1 MGYVA
6 AKKNA
11 KTQKRKSK
19 GQPDGGQFAPEEH
32 ETAPNDLDETA
43 PTPTRGNTKPDP
55 QQETEIIMKPEQFID
70 YSQQPLDYKD
80 PELWKTPDQGGIHYP
95 EKGEQISDELIAAFS
110 PTYSSWA
117 ELLDDAKDTARRR
130 MSDFARI
137 RKDPSLA
144 DEVAQ
149 WVAEDYM
156 VPVRHAIDQTSP
168 QNRPPAR
175 EEGETEEAYNYR
187 AEGLRRAKIRQAVAK
202 VQGNYMNMKVRGVL
216 KKYSLI
222 DEAGLDPNEYMRKID
237 GRDTAGI
244 KELEKRIEET
254 ETLQNRILTPAE
266 RATIWEQ
273 IRQEQRESDS
283 SNRQAH
289 QQIAYGIISGR
300 IHSRPYSLDQQYEG
314 DDKTGDSLGDRLTTS
329 DIRTSFGPQW
339 DTPKTTAKK
348 SRQAKQAET
357 DAMLQREREL
367 EELRRV
373 GENPV
378 GNKIRDYSLVMQQH
392 LGAEISRRRENG
404 EGWETIK
411 QDYTVP
417 SVDPGQLPK
426 HIAAKAL
433 ETITTI
439 EDLQQAV
446 QDVSERKGTDRA
458 QALLWLHTLK
468 PQKVTRRQCD
478 NIASFWTHMQGD
490 DRIFDDGDDRHNYE
504 NALRLY
510 KAGVLVASGKVRK
523 DWDKQLVA

>member
-32 ETAPNDLDETA
+32 ETAPHDLDET
-43 PTPTRGNTKPDP
+43 TPTRENTKPDT
-55 QQETEIIMKPEQFID
+55 QQEKETTMNPKQFVD
-70 YSQQPLDYKD
+70 YSRQPLDYKD
-80 PELWKTPDQGGIHYP
+80 PELWKTPDQGGIRYP
-95 EKGEQISDELIAAFS
+95 EKGEQISDELLNAFS

-137 RKDPSLA
+137 RKDPSLP
-144 DEVAQ
+144 DEIAQ

-168 QNRPPAR
+168 QNRPPTR
-175 EEGETEEAYNYR
+175 EEEETDEAYNYR

-202 VQGNYMNMKVRGVL
+202 VHGNYMNMKVRGVL

-244 KELEKRIEET
+244 KELEQRINET
-254 ETLQNRILTPAE
+254 ETLQNRTLTPAE

-273 IRQEQRESDS
+273 VRQEQRESDS
-283 SNRQAH
+283 GHRQAH
-289 QQIAYGIISGR
+289 QWAAYGIISGK
-300 IHSRPYSLDQQYEG
+300 IHSRTYSLDEQYDDG
-314 DDKTGDSLGDRLTTS
+314 DKAGDTLGDRLTTDS
-329 DIRTSFGPQW
+329 LRTTPGPQW
-339 DTPKTTAKK
+339 DEPQTVTKKPKQAKRSEAENAARREK
-348 SRQAKQAET
+348 EIEKLRQA
-357 DAMLQREREL
+357 
-367 EELRRV
+367 
-373 GENPV
+373 GENPI
-378 GNKIRDYSLVMQQH
+378 GNKIRDYSIVMQQH
-392 LGAEISRRRENG
+392 LGVEISRRRKNG

-411 QDYTVP
+411 QDYTIP
-417 SVDPGQLPK
+417 AVDPGQLPK
-426 HIAAKAL
+426 HVAAKAL

-439 EDLQQAV
+439 DDLQQAI
-446 QDVSERKGTDRA
+446 QDLSERKGTDRA

-468 PQKVTRRQCD
+468 PRQVTRRQCA
-478 NIASFWTHMQGD
+478 NIVSFWTHIQGE
-490 DRIFDDGDDRHNYE
+490 DRIVDNGDEDRSYE

-510 KAGVLVASGKVRK
+510 KAGVLVASGKVR
-523 DWDKQLVA
+523 DGWDKQLVA

>member
-1 MGYVA
+1 MGFA
-6 AKKNA
+6 ANNKNA

-19 GQPDGGQFAPEEH
+19 GQPDGGQFAPETH
-32 ETAPNDLDETA
+32 SETPNDLD
-43 PTPTRGNTKPDP
+43 
-55 QQETEIIMKPEQFID
+55 FID
-70 YSQQPLDYKD
+70 YSKQPLDYKD
-80 PELWKTPDQGGIHYP
+80 PELWKTPEQGGIHYP
-95 EKGEQISDELIAAFS
+95 EKGEQISDELLNAFS

-130 MSDFARI
+130 MTDFARI
-137 RKDPSLA
+137 RKDPSLPE
-144 DEVAQ
+144 EVAQ

-175 EEGETEEAYNYR
+175 EENETDEAYNYR
-187 AEGLRRAKIRQAVAK
+187 AEGLRRAKIRQTVAK
-202 VQGNYMNMKVRGVL
+202 VHGRYMNMKVRGVL

-222 DEAGLDPNEYMRKID
+222 DEAGLDPNKYMRLVD
-237 GRDTAGI
+237 GRDTAGV
-244 KELEKRIEET
+244 KELEQRINQT
-254 ETLQNRILTPAE
+254 ETLQNRTLTPAE

-289 QQIAYGIISGR
+289 QWAAYGIISGGV
-300 IHSRPYSLDQQYEG
+300 HSRAYSLDQQYESDG
-314 DDKTGDSLGDRLTTS
+314 KPGNTLADRLTTNHLQ
-329 DIRTSFGPQW
+329 TSSGPQW
-339 DTPKTTAKK
+339 DEPQTNPRKTKQT
-348 SRQAKQAET
+348 KQAEAE
-357 DAMLQREREL
+357 DALQREKEA
-367 EELRRV
+367 EALRRA
-373 GENPV
+373 GENLI
-378 GNKIRDYSLVMQQH
+378 GNKIRDYSVAMQQN
-392 LGAEISRRRENG
+392 LGAEISRRRRNG

-417 SVDPGQLPK
+417 SVTPGQLPK

-468 PQKVTRRQCD
+468 PQQATRRQCA

-490 DRIFDDGDDRHNYE
+490 DRIIDNEDEDYSYE

-523 DWDKQLVA
+523 GWDKQLVA

>member
-6 AKKNA
+6 ANKNA

-19 GQPDGGQFAPEEH
+19 GQPDGGQFAPETH
-32 ETAPNDLDETA
+32 SETPNDLD
-43 PTPTRGNTKPDP
+43 
-55 QQETEIIMKPEQFID
+55 FID
-70 YSQQPLDYKD
+70 YSKQPLDYKD
-80 PELWKTPDQGGIHYP
+80 PELWKTPEQGGIRYP
-95 EKGEQISDELIAAFS
+95 EKGEQISDELLNAFS
-110 PTYSSWA
+110 PTYASWS
-117 ELLDDAKDTARRR
+117 ELLDDATETARRR
-130 MSDFARI
+130 MTDFARI
-137 RKDPSLA
+137 RKDPSLPE
-144 DEVAQ
+144 EVAQ

-175 EEGETEEAYNYR
+175 EENETDEAYNYR
-187 AEGLRRAKIRQAVAK
+187 AEGLRRAKIRQTVAK
-202 VQGNYMNMKVRGVL
+202 VHGRYMNMKVRGVL

-222 DEAGLDPNEYMRKID
+222 DEAGLDPNKYMRLVD
-237 GRDTAGI
+237 GRDTAGV
-244 KELEKRIEET
+244 KELEQRINQT
-254 ETLQNRILTPAE
+254 ETLQNRTLTPAE

-289 QQIAYGIISGR
+289 QWAAYGIISGR
-300 IHSRPYSLDQQYEG
+300 IHSRAYSLDQQYESDG
-314 DDKTGDSLGDRLTTS
+314 KPGSTLADRLTTNHLQ
-329 DIRTSFGPQW
+329 TNPGPQW
-339 DTPKTTAKK
+339 DEPQTNPRKTKQT
-348 SRQAKQAET
+348 KQAEAE
-357 DAMLQREREL
+357 DALQREKEA
-367 EELRRV
+367 EALRRA
-373 GENPV
+373 GENLI
-378 GNKIRDYSLVMQQH
+378 GNKIRDYSVAMQQN
-392 LGAEISRRRENG
+392 LGAEISRRRRNG

-417 SVDPGQLPK
+417 SVTPGQLPK

-468 PQKVTRRQCD
+468 PQQATRRQCA

-490 DRIFDDGDDRHNYE
+490 DRIIDNEDEDYSYE

-523 DWDKQLVA
+523 GWDKQLVA